1 MPCSGLELTT
11 VTNATV
17 IGSVVL
23 AVLVVMR
30 YFGYLDND
38 IERG

>member
-1 MPCSGLELTT
+1 M
-11 VTNATV
+11 TNATV